1 MGMYKKQLFGYN
13 QSAVEQQQK
22 QTETLLKERDVQ
34 LFDQQAQVQKQQ
46 EEIVLLEAKIAK
58 QQIENEELTKKVEKL
73 SHEVANYD
81 NIEQTLSTALV
92 VAQEAAQNLRVMAAK
107 EAQLIVQQAQEQAK
121 AETQAALKQVE
132 TIQLQAEQ
140 LKRESHVFKTRIRML
155 LEAQL
160 ELNADEVWNQIF
172 EPIQHEANT
181 SIEGEQ
187 VNQAQSCSE
196 LGMVEA

>member
-22 QTETLLKERDVQ
+22 QTETLLKERDIQ
-34 LFDQQAQVQKQQ
+34 LLDQQAQVQKQQ